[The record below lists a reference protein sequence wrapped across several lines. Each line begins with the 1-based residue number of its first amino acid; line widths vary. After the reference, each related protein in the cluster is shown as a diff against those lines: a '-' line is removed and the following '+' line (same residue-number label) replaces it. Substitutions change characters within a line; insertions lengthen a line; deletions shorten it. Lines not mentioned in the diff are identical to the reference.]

1 MKDII
6 PERPENYECTIAGD
20 ESRKRV
26 LEEMR
31 TITYRWDFKGKEYKK
46 AGFDVFYTINKREG
60 KRETDYFFLK
70 GPTGYSVQ
78 DGNGKTLITART
90 RDDLA
95 KEAYIRGIVGYY
107 TRVEIGQGKA
117 AAERAKKDPAVRERV
132 IKIAGKAANL
142 Y

>member
-1 MKDII
+1 MKDNI

-20 ESRKRV
+20 ESRGSVIK
-26 LEEMR
+26 EMR
-31 TITYRWDFKGKEYKK
+31 AMVSRFQQKDNEYKK

-78 DGNGKTLITART
+78 DGNGKILITART

-95 KEAYIRGIVGYY
+95 KAAYTRGLIGYY
-107 TRVEIGQGKA
+107 ARVEISQGKA
-117 AAERAKKDPAVRERV
+117 AAERVKKDPL
-132 IKIAGKAANL
+132 IHKILKKQNQSG

>member
-1 MKDII
+1 MKDNI

-20 ESRKRV
+20 ESRGSV
-26 LEEMR
+26 LKEMR
-31 TITYRWDFKGKEYKK
+31 AMVTRFQQKDNEYKK

-70 GPTGYSVQ
+70 GPNGYSVQ
-78 DGNGKTLITART
+78 ANGKTIITART

-117 AAERAKKDPAVRERV
+117 AAERARNNPKITALLKK
-132 IKIAGKAANL
+132 AGAAGNAN
-142 Y
+142 